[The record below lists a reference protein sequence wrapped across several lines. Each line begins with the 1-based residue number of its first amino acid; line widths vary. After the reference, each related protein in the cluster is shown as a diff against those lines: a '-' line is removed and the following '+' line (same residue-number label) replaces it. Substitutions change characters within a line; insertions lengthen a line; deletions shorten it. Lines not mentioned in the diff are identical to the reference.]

1 MFSQH
6 SEAAVCLETLHN
18 RYVWPGARSP
28 MIVEFFSASK
38 QHAKRRA
45 QASVAV
51 APGSHHNHVAAP
63 VTVQYQQQV
72 TPCMQASMPTVG
84 PVVNPNTPL
93 QFNGC
98 LLMPGY

>member
-1 MFSQH
+1 M
-6 SEAAVCLETLHN
+6 V
-18 RYVWPGARSP
+18 
-28 MIVEFFSASK
+28 VEFFNPSR
-38 QHAKRRA
+38 QHMKRRT

-51 APGSHHNHVAAP
+51 APGSCNNVAAP

-72 TPCMQASMPTVG
+72 PPCMQASMPAG
-84 PVVNPNTPL
+84 AVVNPNTPL